1 MKNKDKLLQ
10 IYQNIDYDI
19 NTVWDDSYEDY
30 DYRTDLIK
38 SILSFFDGNKEVKEE
53 LLELIKYYVYRLY
66 EESD

>member
-1 MKNKDKLLQ
+1 MKEKLLE
-10 IYQNIDYDI
+10 IYKDIDYDI
-19 NTVWDDSYEDY
+19 NTIWEDTYEDY

-38 SILSFFDGNKEVKEE
+38 SILSYFKNDNEVKEE

>member
-10 IYQNIDYDI
+10 IYQDIDYDI
-19 NTVWDDSYEDY
+19 NTIWDNSYEDY

-38 SILSFFDGNKEVKEE
+38 SILSFFNGNNEVKEE

-66 EESD
+66 EECD